1 MAAAARPPPAEIM
14 RKARTNSRAPKRP
27 ARTPGEA
34 SARGSVLAFLKQ
46 CNGGG
51 VADVAEH
58 LGISYEGARQQLT
71 QLEKEGKVEKRVLRA
86 RRRTAGRPLARYVLT
101 PAGDHLF
108 PKNYDELTVELID
121 ALTERLGPRALKQ
134 VLAAFTDK
142 RVQEWTPR
150 LQGKSL
156 KERAMALR
164 EIYGGGDPYMS
175 VEIGRSGIRLI
186 ERNCPFLNVA
196 SRRPALCSVTVSA
209 LERLLGVSVVREER
223 FQTGHGRCVFR
234 VLPDRPIDPRRFRFA
249 LEPEVPGGSG

>member
-1 MAAAARPPPAEIM
+1 MVVAVPAAEIM
-14 RKARTNSRAPKRP
+14 RKSKTNSRALNQP
-27 ARTPGEA
+27 ARAREEA

-46 CNGGG
+46 SNGGG

-58 LGISYEGARQQLT
+58 LGISYEGARQHLT
-71 QLEKEGKVEKRVLRA
+71 QLEKEGTVERRVLRA
-86 RRRTAGRPLARYVLT
+86 ARATAGRPLTRYVLT

-121 ALTERLGPRALKQ
+121 ALTDRLGPQALKQ
-134 VLAAFTDK
+134 VLTAFTDK

-150 LQGKSL
+150 LHGKSL
-156 KERAMALR
+156 KERVMALQ

-175 VEIGRSGIRLI
+175 VEVSRGGVRLI

-223 FQTGHGRCVFR
+223 FQAGHGRCVFR
-234 VLPDRPIDPRRFRFA
+234 VLPDKPIDPRRFRFA
-249 LEPEVPGGSG
+249 LEPDVPDSSA